1 MFNFDRDI
9 KSWRDYVL
17 SEFKKINTDYSKLA
31 IDKFNRIDEDNIKD
45 LHHLI
50 FSVNEIENVHI
61 AWFGEWLK
69 YIKD

>member
-31 IDKFNRIDEDNIKD
+31 IDKFNRIE
-45 LHHLI
+45 
-50 FSVNEIENVHI
+50 
-61 AWFGEWLK
+61 
-69 YIKD
+69 

>member
-1 MFNFDRDI
+1 MEKNLDI
-9 KSWRDYVL
+9 KYWRDYVL

-61 AWFGEWLK
+61 AWFGDWLK

>member
-1 MFNFDRDI
+1 MEKNLDI

-17 SEFKKINTDYSKLA
+17 SEFEKINTDYSKLA

-61 AWFGEWLK
+61 AWFGDWLK

>member
-1 MFNFDRDI
+1 MEKNLDI

-17 SEFKKINTDYSKLA
+17 LEFEKINTDYSKLA

-61 AWFGEWLK
+61 AWFGDWLK
-69 YIKD
+69 YIKN